1 MRIDSSVVGMESA
14 RSYTSVS
21 ARMARIS
28 VSRRQLTYSG
38 EEGALFGNLLQ
49 SDVNDK
55 DAAAQNA
62 AANTQGNTD
71 EGETTIDALSQKLD
85 EMRAKF
91 RNNHMGITGRDLSE
105 QETALKSIRQNC
117 FNFLI
122 DLLFP
127 NRRSSFSSMLGEDTG
142 NESQAFMQDE
152 NAVMASTASVKTVS
166 FDFEYLHEESETT
179 SFSTQ
184 GKVVCADGRELDFNL
199 NLEMSRSFS
208 EYYSVNYQRQE
219 VTFCDPLVINLDGNI
234 AELSDQTF
242 LFDIDADG
250 TRDEVSMLNAAS
262 GYLALDKNEDGTI
275 NDGSELFGTA
285 SGNGFSDL
293 AAYDQDGNGWI
304 DEGDEIWNKLKVWQM
319 NEDGSSTLCGL
330 TDKGIGAIC
339 LQNASTDFALNNA
352 ANEAKGMVRNTG
364 VFLYENGMAGT
375 IQHVDVAKYN
385 QVS

>member
-319 NEDGSSTLCGL
+319 NEDGSSTLCSL